1 MITVTG
7 IDLETTGFN
16 AEDGHRITEIA
27 MVIQRYDPATKLFT
41 PVGQF
46 SRLVN
51 PKRSIPELIQRITHI
66 TPDMVREC
74 PIWEEVAPTV
84 AKIIRATDLFVA
96 HNAEFDST
104 FLGYELLRVG
114 ERLSPHT
121 QVFCTMENGRFA
133 TPMGKPP
140 KLAELCHSL
149 GVEFDSNAAHRAIYD
164 TDRMM
169 RALNEG
175 VVKGYFNLDEV
186 VQQINKYKRG
196 L

>member
-1 MITVTG
+1 MITITG
-7 IDLETTGFN
+7 IDIETTGFN

-27 MVIQRYDPATKLFT
+27 MVIQRYDPEARAFS

-51 PKRSIPELIQRITHI
+51 PKRMIPDNIQKLTHI
-66 TPDMVREC
+66 TPELVRDC
-74 PIWEEVAPTV
+74 PAWEEVAPTV
-84 AKIIRATDLFVA
+84 GRIIRATDLFMA

-140 KLAELCHSL
+140 KLIELCRSL
-149 GVEFDSNAAHRAIYD
+149 GVEFDPDAAHRAIYD
-164 TDRMM
+164 TERMM
-169 RALNEG
+169 AALNVG
-175 VVKGYFNLDEV
+175 VAKGYFNLDEV
-186 VQQINKYKRG
+186 VKLIKQYKRG